1 MDGEERRL
9 KQWDFFH
16 ASPGTHHIR
25 IGAGEGPCAIL
36 MAGARGEGNKIHY
49 PRNELAA
56 RYDAS
61 SPEDTT
67 DSRVAT
73 ATGSARSPRAA
84 RPGLSD
90 QGSAQA
96 GDAAVRVDVDPQ
108 RGRLGGRP
116 GIVCMSPQS
125 ATIQPA
131 PV

>member
-16 ASPGTHHIR
+16 ASPGTYHIR

-67 DSRVAT
+67 DSRVAYSDWERT
-73 ATGSARSPRAA
+73 FPRARSPW
-84 RPGLSD
+84 P
-90 QGSAQA
+90 
-96 GDAAVRVDVDPQ
+96 
-108 RGRLGGRP
+108 
-116 GIVCMSPQS
+116 I
-125 ATIQPA
+125 
-131 PV
+131 